1 MWSGKA
7 QIDEERPIIA
17 QVFLARLSLG
27 CPWMAD
33 PTVQY
38 AIAAD
43 PDSVA
48 EYGYWKRELTQEDLE
63 VDSPYNT
70 YGVPAMPPGPIASPG
85 LASIIAAIRPA
96 DTEYLF
102 FVAKLDGSHAFA
114 ETFEGHLENVNRY
127 LGQ

>member
-1 MWSGKA
+1 M
-7 QIDEERPIIA
+7 E
-17 QVFLARLSLG
+17 
-27 CPWMAD
+27 AD

-38 AIAAD
+38 AVAAD

-48 EYGYWKRELTQEDLE
+48 EYGYWKREPTQEDLE
-63 VDSPYNT
+63 IDSPYNT
-70 YGVPAMPPGPIASPG
+70 YVVPALPPGPIASPS
-85 LASIIAAIRPA
+85 LASIIAVIRPA

-127 LGQ
+127 LGR